1 MHDQSQW
8 WDPALPVLRRFPSLF
23 PFRILAITNRVS
35 NVKFYDFQADLCKS
49 LVAGPNIPTT
59 FYTEG
64 NNATSKQRQYLNLV
78 GQALV
83 GRPGG
88 GLGGG

>member
-1 MHDQSQW
+1 MINHNGGI
-8 WDPALPVLRRFPSLF
+8 LRSLGSEDF
-23 PFRILAITNRVS
+23 HLVSFQNLGHHKWVS
-35 NVKFYDFQADLCKS
+35 NVRFYDFQADLCKS
-49 LVAGPNIPTT
+49 LVVGPNIPTT

-64 NNATSKQRQYLNLV
+64 NNATSKQRIYLNLV

-88 GLGGG
+88 FLGGR